1 MPTVI
6 INARSHRDMT
16 LHTYTLTHNST
27 ESETVCLVQ
36 HYQVVRST
44 VTYNTPTHTF
54 TQHSS
59 ASHHIPLLH
68 YASKL

>member
-54 TQHSS
+54 S
-59 ASHHIPLLH
+59 
-68 YASKL
+68 